1 MRVGILTGGGDCPGL
16 NAVLRAF
23 VLHGTSHFG
32 FEVRGYLDGWK
43 GILEG
48 RSRPLRP
55 GDVRDLVSVG
65 GTMLG
70 TSRTNPAKREGGFD
84 AVARRWREDGLE
96 VLVVVGGDD
105 TLGVAHRLSE
115 TGLPVIG
122 VPKTIDNDLSATDYT
137 FGFDSAVN
145 VAMEAVDR
153 LRTTAASHHRVLVCE
168 VMGRYAGWIAAHV
181 GLAAGAHVTLLP
193 EFAIDLDEA
202 CHKVRRRR
210 EAGLGYSLVVV
221 AEGAQRPELTGGG
234 LATLGETTDA
244 FGHAQLGG
252 IGEWLAK
259 AVEAGTGAETRSVV
273 LGHVQR
279 GGSPTAFDRVLGTRF
294 GYAAAALAARRE
306 GGKMVALRGTDV
318 VAVPLAEGVSA
329 LKTVGEDLYRVVR
342 DLET

>member
-23 VLHGTSHFG
+23 VLHGTAQFG
-32 FEVRGYLDGWK
+32 FDVTGYLDGWK

-48 RSRPLRP
+48 HSRPLLP
-55 GDVRDLVSVG
+55 DDVRDLVSVG
-65 GTMLG
+65 GTVLG
-70 TSRTNPAKREGGFD
+70 TSRTNPGKREGGFE
-84 AVARRWREDGLE
+84 AVVRRWREDGLE
-96 VLVVVGGDD
+96 VLVAVGGDD
-105 TLGVAHRLSE
+105 TLGVAQRLSE

-193 EFAIDLDEA
+193 EFPIDLDDVCA
-202 CHKVRRRR
+202 KVRRRR
-210 EAGLGYSLVVV
+210 ESGRGYSLLVV
-221 AEGAQRPELTGGG
+221 AEGARRPPATGGG
-234 LATLGETTDA
+234 VATLGEEKDA
-244 FGHAQLGG
+244 FGHVQLGG
-252 IGEWLAK
+252 IGEWLAG
-259 AVEAGTGAETRSVV
+259 AVEEGTGAETRSVV
-273 LGHVQR
+273 LGHTQR

-306 GGKMVALRGTDV
+306 GGKMVALRGTDI
-318 VAVPLAEGVSA
+318 VAVPLAEGVA
-329 LKTVGEDLYRVVR
+329 ARKVVGEDLFRVVQ
-342 DLET
+342 DLEA